1 LKAIG
6 VEVRTGVK
14 VTDIDE
20 NGVHVEGGEVIPSAT
35 VMWCAGVAAVPLTKT
50 MDVTLDRGGR
60 VIVEPDLSIPGHKN
74 AFAIGDLSNFGH
86 QGEKPLPGL
95 APVAMQQGIAAAQS
109 VLDDLANRSRKQFRY
124 TDRGTMATIG
134 RSAAVADLGKLKM
147 SGLPAW
153 LAWLVIHILMLIG
166 FRNRLLVFF
175 NWVWSFF
182 TYDRGSRLITGHRL
196 AAGCPEDRV
205 EQLKVKT
212 ES

>member
-1 LKAIG
+1 MYK
-6 VEVRTGVK
+6 RQ
-14 VTDIDE
+14 
-20 NGVHVEGGEVIPSAT
+20 
-35 VMWCAGVAAVPLTKT
+35 
-50 MDVTLDRGGR
+50 DVNLDKGGR
-60 VIVEPDLSIPGHKN
+60 VIVEPDLSISGHKN

-86 QGEKPLPGL
+86 QGENPLPGL
-95 APVAMQQGIAAAQS
+95 APVAMQQGVAAAQC
-109 VLDDLANRSRKQFRY
+109 VLDDLANRPRKKFHY

-196 AAGCPEDRV
+196 EAGCPED
-205 EQLKVKT
+205 EQEQFKVKT